1 MVRKSIMSPVML
13 SAAITMLVSCN
24 DKITPTGSDVPTDAS
39 ADVPMETTFHAS
51 HDIYS
56 KTVLNDETVLWE
68 SGDKVKIL
76 WGDNRSYESSVQTYN
91 SSANA
96 ELDAEVDAASAY
108 YGVYP
113 YSAQSSLADGNLTV
127 KIPENQTGLFADA
140 GITVAKADKENN
152 MKFKHVV
159 SYIEFTIDRTGTL
172 TISGGHPLNG
182 DITVT
187 EFKETGTPE
196 YCVSENT
203 SSVSLDIKASG
214 TYYVAIL
221 PDAEFDYLLLTL
233 VENGETYSALSTNGI
248 SMKPGKLLALGNVT
262 GRFKIGNSLGA
273 TLEPFEIVDFS
284 FESNGISF

>member
-1 MVRKSIMSPVML
+1 MVKKIFMSPVML
-13 SAAITMLVSCN
+13 AAVILSLTSCN
-24 DKITPTGSDVPTDAS
+24 DKITPSEPVAPDAPV
-39 ADVPMETTFHAS
+39 AAPMEITFHAS
-51 HDIYS
+51 HDVYS

-68 SGDKVKIL
+68 SGDKVRIL
-76 WGDNRSYESSVQTYN
+76 WSDNRSYESSVDTYN
-91 SSANA
+91 SSMNA
-96 ELDAEVDAASAY
+96 DLVAEVDAASAY

-113 YSAQSSLADGNLTV
+113 YSAQSSLADDRLTV
-127 KIPENQTGLFADA
+127 VIPENQTGLFADA

-196 YCVSENT
+196 YYVSENT

-214 TYYVAIL
+214 TYYVALL
-221 PDAEFDYLLLTL
+221 PEARFDYLLLTL
-233 VENGETYSALSTNGI
+233 VENGETYSALSTNSI
-248 SMKPGKLLALGNVT
+248 TMKPGKLLALGNVT
-262 GRFKIGNSLGA
+262 GRFKAGNALGA

>member
-1 MVRKSIMSPVML
+1 
-13 SAAITMLVSCN
+13 
-24 DKITPTGSDVPTDAS
+24 
-39 ADVPMETTFHAS
+39 
-51 HDIYS
+51 
-56 KTVLNDETVLWE
+56 
-68 SGDKVKIL
+68 
-76 WGDNRSYESSVQTYN
+76 
-91 SSANA
+91 
-96 ELDAEVDAASAY
+96 
-108 YGVYP
+108 
-113 YSAQSSLADGNLTV
+113 
-127 KIPENQTGLFADA
+127 
-140 GITVAKADKENN
+140 

-196 YCVSENT
+196 YYVSENT